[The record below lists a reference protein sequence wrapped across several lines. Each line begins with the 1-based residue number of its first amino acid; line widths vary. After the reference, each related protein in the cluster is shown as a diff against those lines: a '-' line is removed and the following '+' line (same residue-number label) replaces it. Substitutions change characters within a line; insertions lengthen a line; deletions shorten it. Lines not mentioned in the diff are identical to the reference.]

1 LAAVGRKAVRRLTSI
16 AVLLFGV
23 ALLEEM
29 SSGVPSGGA
38 PDIERALRLSHTA
51 TAAVLFVVP
60 GLVQLVLD
68 PIVFVL
74 ADRFGRARA
83 VRGGMAVMAVTSLVA
98 AIAPGPITL
107 ACALSL
113 WGVATG
119 AAVSFTEVTLLDH
132 TGPGAGSD
140 GAPEHRA
147 RTMARWSLMG
157 MIGDFAAPA
166 LLGAL
171 AVVSARD
178 TWRVAFAIVGGLLA
192 AWTIALMLRAFPA
205 APDTADEDEPS
216 LWQAV
221 RDAVRD
227 RALLGWLFGMAL
239 CNLLDE
245 TLVVF
250 ASLHVRALGASAAG
264 QSVTVGVFVAGGAI
278 GLVILD
284 RLLRRISEHR
294 LIVWAGGACAVAFAA
309 WLAAPTVW
317 LSTALIFVVGATA
330 APLYPLACAR
340 AYARRPGR
348 AGVVMVAS
356 HLFAPFALALPWL
369 LGAIADRAGVPAAL
383 AVMIAE
389 PIGIVALALATRAP
403 TTTTTGDR
411 DSRDSQTGA
420 AP

>member
-1 LAAVGRKAVRRLTSI
+1 LAAVGREAIRRLTSI
-16 AVLLFGV
+16 TVLLFGV
-23 ALLEEM
+23 ALLEEL

-38 PDIERALRLSHTA
+38 PDIERSLGLSHTA

-74 ADRFGRARA
+74 ADRFGRALA
-83 VRGGMAVMAVTSLVA
+83 VRCGMAAMAATSVVA

-107 ACALSL
+107 ACALSI

-132 TGPGAGSD
+132 TGPGAR
-140 GAPEHRA
+140 APEHRA
-147 RTMARWSLMG
+147 RTMARWSLLSL
-157 MIGDFAAPA
+157 IGDFVAPV

-171 AVVSARD
+171 ALLGAGE
-178 TWRVAFAIVGGLLA
+178 TWRWAFAVVGGMLA
-192 AWTIALMLRAFPA
+192 AWTIALALRAFPA
-205 APDTADEDEPS
+205 PPETDDDDEPP

-227 RALLGWLFGMAL
+227 RVLIGWLFGMAL

-250 ASLHVRALGASAAG
+250 ASIHVRELGASAAW
-264 QSVTVGVFVAGGAI
+264 QSLTVGVFVAGGAV
-278 GLVILD
+278 GLIVLE
-284 RLLRRISEHR
+284 RLLLRSSERR
-294 LIVWAGGACAVAFAA
+294 LILGAGIACAVAFVA
-309 WLAAPTVW
+309 WLAAPVAW
-317 LSTALIFVVGATA
+317 LSTVLIFVVGATS
-330 APLYPLACAR
+330 APLYPLTCAQ

-348 AGVVMVAS
+348 SGVVIVAS

-369 LGAIADRAGVPAAL
+369 LGAIADRAGVSVAL

-389 PIGIVALALATRAP
+389 PIGLVALALATRA
-403 TTTTTGDR
+403 TTGDR
-411 DSRDSQTGA
+411 DSRDSRTGA